1 MRIGIDGL
9 HLFGNYAGIQGS
21 LASLVTAL
29 RNVTPSDEIVLY
41 VPRDFKGPPIATTAE
56 NQNDPGLLIRKTWFP
71 GRWRGVRTLWRNF
84 RLQSAV
90 YRDQCDI
97 LHGPTYALPFMLSKR
112 AVVTIHDTIAL
123 THPLFC
129 TPGSAKIQKR
139 LIPRS
144 VKTSRRVIVPSIAS
158 KEAVLA
164 NVKGADEHRIDV
176 IPWGVGPEFKPITD
190 EKERRAARLALNL
203 PEHYVLF
210 VGNLE
215 PKKNLSL
222 LISAFFAAKLN
233 RKLPHKLIIAG
244 QPGWGKENVE
254 RLVIQHSA
262 QDYILFTGY
271 VEPRA
276 LPAMYALADLFAMPS
291 LVEGFGMPALEA
303 MACGCPVVTS
313 SDPALQ
319 EVCGSAARVFPY
331 VQTKPFLPLRE
342 IIEELLVD
350 NSSERQKMSAA
361 GLERATCFSWER
373 TARLTRE
380 CYQKA
385 LEDA

>member
-1 MRIGIDGL
+1 MRIAIDGL

-29 RNVTPSDEIVLY
+29 RTHSPQDEIALY
-41 VPRDFKGPPIATTAE
+41 APRDFKGPPFSGAQDDAAKS
-56 NQNDPGLLIRKTWFP
+56 DPGLLIRKTWFP
-71 GRWRGVRTLWRNF
+71 GRWRTVRTLWRNF
-84 RLQSAV
+84 RLQSRA
-90 YRDQCDI
+90 YADKCDLI
-97 LHGPTYALPFMLSKR
+97 HGPTYALPLMLSKP

-139 LIPRS
+139 TIPRS
-144 VKTSRRVIVPSIAS
+144 VKIARRVIVPSLAS
-158 KEAVLA
+158 KDALLS
-164 NVKGADEHRIDV
+164 NVKGADEARIDV
-176 IPWGVGPEFKPITD
+176 IPWGVGAEFKPFPG
-190 EKERRAARLALNL
+190 EAQRRAARAALKL
-203 PEHYVLF
+203 PEQYVLF

-244 QPGWGKENVE
+244 QPGWGRENLE
-254 RLVIQHSA
+254 RLVIQHNA
-262 QDYILFTGY
+262 QEYILFTGY

-276 LPAMYALADLFAMPS
+276 LPMLYALADLFAMPS

-313 SDPALQ
+313 SDPALE
-319 EVCGSAARVFPY
+319 EVCGRAARVFPY
-331 VQTKPFLPLRE
+331 LQSKPFLPLRE
-342 IIEELLVD
+342 IFEELLGD
-350 NSSERQKMSAA
+350 NPREREKMSEA
-361 GLERATCFSWER
+361 GLERAKLFSWER

-385 LEDA
+385 LE

>member
-29 RNVTPSDEIVLY
+29 RTNFPQDEIVLY
-41 VPRDFKGPPIATTAE
+41 VPRDFKGPPFATSEDTAAAA
-56 NQNDPGLLIRKTWFP
+56 DPGLIIRKTWFP
-71 GRWRGVRTLWRNF
+71 GRWRGVRTMWRNF
-84 RLQSAV
+84 RLQNAV
-90 YRDQCDI
+90 YADRCDL
-97 LHGPTYALPFMLSKR
+97 LHGPTYALPFMLTKPS
-112 AVVTIHDTIAL
+112 VVTIHDTIAL

-129 TPGSAKIQKR
+129 TPGSAKMQKR
-139 LIPRS
+139 MIPRS
-144 VKTSRRVIVPSIAS
+144 VKVARRVIVPSIAS
-158 KEAVLA
+158 KEAVLS
-164 NVKGADEHRIDV
+164 NVKGADEKRIDV
-176 IPWGVGPEFKPITD
+176 IPWGVGPEFKPISD
-190 EKERRAARLALNL
+190 PAQRAAMRAALKL

-244 QPGWGKENVE
+244 QPGWGKENIE

-262 QDYILFTGY
+262 QDYIVFTGY

-313 SDPALQ
+313 SDPALR

-331 VQTKPFLPLRE
+331 VQSKPFLPLRALFE
-342 IIEELLVD
+342 DLLTD
-350 NSSERQKMSAA
+350 NAAERQKMSAA
-361 GLERATCFSWER
+361 GLERAALFTWER
-373 TARLTRE
+373 TAQLTHA
-380 CYQKA
+380 CYQK
-385 LEDA
+385 LSY